1 MKRIIFFL
9 LLLTSTSCSRNIN
22 IKKISNNSFEND
34 VYIDSQGCQYI
45 KIMEDYRQVKDNLF
59 EDEQG
64 DLYIQGTNNMIFYYS
79 RPIYIS
85 ELYDMNSNK
94 LKIKDILDRDTYE
107 KLADT
112 GFSRDKQFLYLLKEW
127 SDRWELHIISKEP
140 DKYKLIW
147 KNCRYYLY
155 SDGKYYLNQDVFTEE
170 ELNMPQK

>member
-9 LLLTSTSCSRNIN
+9 LLLTSISCSKN
-22 IKKISNNSFEND
+22 IKIKKVSNNSFEND
-34 VYIDSQGCQYI
+34 VYIDSKGCQYI
-45 KIMEDYRQVKDNLF
+45 KITENYKQVKDNLF

-64 DLYIQGTNNMIFYYS
+64 NLYIQGTNNMIFYYS

-85 ELYDMNSNK
+85 ELYNMNSDK

-112 GFSRDKQFLYLLKEW
+112 GFSKDKQFLYLLKEW

-140 DKYKLIW
+140 NKYKLIW